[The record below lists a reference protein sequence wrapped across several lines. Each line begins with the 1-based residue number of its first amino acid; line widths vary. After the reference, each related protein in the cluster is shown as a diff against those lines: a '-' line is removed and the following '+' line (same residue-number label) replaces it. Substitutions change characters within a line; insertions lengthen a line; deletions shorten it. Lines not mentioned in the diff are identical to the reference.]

1 MKNFTFKMLMRS
13 IRTSAGRYLAILAII
28 ALGVGFFSGLKNA
41 RPAME
46 KTAEKYL
53 SEHNLYDFEL
63 ISTLGF
69 TDSDVEAFASLDGIL
84 SAEGGH
90 STDVLAYMENSDE
103 QSYKVYGLPEKI
115 NIVELK
121 SGRMPQSES
130 ECVVDADV
138 FSEEDIGKTIIFDE
152 SEKNSDYNLI
162 RTEFTIAGLVQSPL
176 YISNDRGTSAL
187 GDGTTDGFI
196 YVMPEVFTSEVY
208 TELWLDSDIEY
219 SYLSNDYADAV
230 NAAEGSVVALL
241 EELAENRY
249 NDMIKDIET
258 AYGAQAAA
266 MTDMVPTPETYVLT
280 QEENE
285 GIAFYKNDTSIV
297 DSVANVF
304 PVFFLLI
311 AALVCMTSMTR
322 MVNEDRTQIGTL
334 KAMGYRASTICMK
347 YIAYSGSATIIGT
360 LIGFFLGTWGLPK
373 IIWMAYGILYHF
385 APLEFE
391 FLPSML
397 IGCLA
402 VSLACTV
409 GVTLFSCIRELME
422 KPAQLIRPKAPKSGK
437 RILLER
443 IKPLWNRISFLGKV
457 TIRNAFRYKKR
468 MFMMLLGIG
477 GCTALLV
484 AGFGLRDS
492 ISHVL
497 DDQYEKILHYDLSV
511 TISDSTDDAKQRL
524 EDIWKDYADAS
535 CFLYQTTADI
545 SKADKTESVTVVSAN
560 EGTLDGFVTLKSGDN
575 EISSPKEGEIVLSS
589 KLAGNLNAEVGDAI
603 SVTDADK
610 NTINLTLIGICDN
623 YVGHYAY
630 VSNESWSSTPAD
642 NTAYLVLKSTADED
656 DLSVKLRQDEAVASV
671 TSSASQRDK
680 VQSSMSSMNYIVLVI
695 IICAGALAF
704 IVLFNLTNINLI
716 ERTREVA
723 TVKVLGFHKKE
734 QAAYILRENLF
745 LSGIGGAIGLAFG
758 KLLHWYVMSQINVDM
773 VSFGMRITVLS
784 YILAFVLTIL
794 FAFIVNFFMRF
805 KLDSIDM
812 AESLKSVE

>member
-46 KTAEKYL
+46 KTAENYL
-53 SEHNLYDFEL
+53 SEHNLYDFKL

-69 TDSDVEAFASLDGIL
+69 TESDVNAFSSLDKIL
-84 SAEGGH
+84 SAEGGR
-90 STDVLAYMENSDE
+90 STDVLASMESSDE
-103 QSYKVYGLPEKI
+103 KPYKIYALPEKI
-115 NIVELK
+115 NTVELTA
-121 SGRMPQSES
+121 GRLPQSET
-130 ECVVDADV
+130 ECAVDSDV
-138 FSEEDIGKTIIFDE
+138 FSKEDIGKSITFDKE
-152 SEKNSDYNLI
+152 DEDGDYNLN
-162 RTEFTIAGLVQSPL
+162 RTEFTIVGLIQSPL
-176 YISNDRGTSAL
+176 YISNDRGASAL
-187 GDGTTDGFI
+187 GDGTTSGFI
-196 YVMPEVFTSEVY
+196 YVKPEVFVAEAY
-208 TELWLDSDIEY
+208 TELWIDADIEH
-219 SYLSNDYADAV
+219 SLLSDDYTDDV
-230 NAAEGSVVALL
+230 NAMKEDVTSLL
-241 EELAENRY
+241 ESLADDRY
-249 NDMIKDIET
+249 NSLIGDIE
-258 AYGAQAAA
+258 AKYGAKAAE
-266 MTDMVPTPETYVLT
+266 MTGAVPIPETYVLT

-285 GIAFYKNDTSIV
+285 GVVFYKNDTSIV

-304 PVFFLLI
+304 PAFFLLI

-334 KAMGYRASTICMK
+334 KATGYRASVICMR
-347 YIAYSGSATIIGT
+347 YIAYSGSAAIIGT

-385 APLEFE
+385 APLKFE
-391 FLPSML
+391 FVPAML

-422 KPAQLIRPKAPKSGK
+422 KPAQLIRPKAPKKGK

-443 IKPLWNRISFLGKV
+443 VKPVWNRISFLGKV

-477 GCTALLV
+477 GCTALLL
-484 AGFGLRDS
+484 AGFGVRDS

-511 TISDSTDDAKQRL
+511 TISDSTEEAKERL
-524 EDIWKDYADAS
+524 ENIWDGYIYDA

-545 SKADKTESVTVVSAN
+545 SKADEMQNVTVVSAE
-560 EGTLDGFVTLKSGDN
+560 EGALDNFVTLKSGSQK
-575 EISSPKEGEIVLSS
+575 ISSPKEGEVVLSS
-589 KLAGNLNAEVGDAI
+589 RLAENLKAEVGDTI
-603 SVTDADK
+603 SVTDDDE
-610 NTINLTLIGICDN
+610 NVINLTLTGICDN

-630 VSNESWSSTPAD
+630 ISNDSWSIEPED
-642 NTAYLVLKSTADED
+642 NTAYLILNDTADED
-656 DLSVKLRQDEAVASV
+656 ALSVQLRQDEAVSSV
-671 TSSASQRDK
+671 SSSASQRDK

-695 IICAGALAF
+695 IVCAAALAF

-745 LSGIGGAIGLAFG
+745 LSGIGGAIGLVFG
-758 KLLHWYVMSQINVDM
+758 KLLHWYVMAQIQVDM
-773 VSFGMRITVLS
+773 VSFGMRISVLS
-784 YILAFVLTIL
+784 YIFAFVLTIL

-805 KLDSIDM
+805 KLDHVDM

>member
-1 MKNFTFKMLMRS
+1 MKNFTFKMLIRS
-13 IRTSAGRYLAILAII
+13 IRSSAGRYLAILAII

-53 SEHNLYDFEL
+53 SENNLYDFKL

-69 TDSDVEAFASLDGIL
+69 TDDDVEAFSALDGIL
-84 SAEGGH
+84 SAEGGL
-90 STDVLAYMENSDE
+90 STDVLAYMEGSDE
-103 QSYKVYGLPEKI
+103 QSYKVYGLPSKI
-115 NIVELK
+115 NTVELK
-121 SGRMPQSES
+121 SGRLPQTES

-138 FSEEDIGKTIIFDE
+138 FSDNDIGKTITFDKDKE
-152 SEKNSDYNLI
+152 ESDYNLD
-162 RTEFTIAGLVQSPL
+162 RTEFTIVGLVQSPL

-187 GDGTTDGFI
+187 GSGTIYGFI
-196 YVMPEVFTSEVY
+196 YVNPDVFTTDAY
-208 TELWLDSDIEY
+208 TELYLDADIEHTL
-219 SYLSNDYADAV
+219 LSDDYTDDV
-230 NAAEGSVVALL
+230 NAMEGSVTTMLKERAQIRYDGMV
-241 EELAENRY
+241 EEIENQ
-249 NDMIKDIET
+249 
-258 AYGAQAAA
+258 YGAQAAVITA
-266 MTDMVPTPETYVLT
+266 AIPQPETYTLT

-285 GIAFYKNDTSIV
+285 GVIFYKNDTSIV

-304 PVFFLLI
+304 PAFFLLI
-311 AALVCMTSMTR
+311 AALVCMTTMTR

-334 KAMGYRASTICMK
+334 KAVGYRASVICVK
-347 YIAYSGSATIIGT
+347 YIAYSGSAAVIGT

-373 IIWMAYGILYHF
+373 IIWMVYGILYHF

-409 GVTLFSCIRELME
+409 GVTLFSCVKELME

-443 IKPLWNRISFLGKV
+443 IKPLWNKLSFLVKV
-457 TIRNAFRYKKR
+457 MIRNAVRYKKR

-477 GCTALLV
+477 GCTALLL

-511 TISDSTDDAKQRL
+511 SISDSTDDAKQRL
-524 EDIWKDYADAS
+524 EDIWKGYADDS

-545 SKADKTESVTVVSAN
+545 SRADETQNVTVVSAH
-560 EGTLDGFVTLKSGDN
+560 GDSLSGFVTLKNGDS
-575 EISSPKEGEIVLSS
+575 EISSPEKGEIVLSS
-589 KLAGNLNAEVGDAI
+589 KIAENLNAEIGDTI
-603 SVTDADK
+603 SLTDADE
-610 NTINLTLIGICDN
+610 NIVDLTLTGICDN

-630 VSNESWSSTPAD
+630 ISDDSLSSAHED
-642 NTAYLVLKSTADED
+642 NTAYLILNESANED
-656 DLSVKLRQDEAVASV
+656 DLSVKLRQDEAVTSV

-745 LSGIGGAIGLAFG
+745 LSAIGGAIGLAFG
-758 KLLHWYVMSQINVDM
+758 KLLHWYVMAQIQVDI
-773 VSFGMRITVLS
+773 VSFGMRISVLS
-784 YILAFVLTIL
+784 YIFAFVLTMV

-805 KLDSIDM
+805 KLDRIDM

>member
-13 IRTSAGRYLAILAII
+13 IRSSAGRYLAILAII

-69 TDSDVEAFASLDGIL
+69 TESDVDAFNSLDGIL
-84 SAEGGH
+84 TAEGGY
-90 STDVLAYMENSDE
+90 STDVLAYIENSDE
-103 QSYKVYGLPEKI
+103 QSYKVYGLPSEI
-115 NIVELK
+115 NTIELI
-121 SGRMPQSES
+121 SGRLPQSES
-130 ECVVDADV
+130 ECVVDADI
-138 FSEEDIGKTIIFDE
+138 FSEEDIGKTITFDK
-152 SEKNSDYNLI
+152 SEKEDDYNLS
-162 RTEFTIAGLVQSPL
+162 RTEFTIVGLVQSPL

-187 GDGTTDGFI
+187 GDGTASGFI
-196 YVMPEVFTSEVY
+196 YINPDLFTTDAY
-208 TELWLDSDIEY
+208 TELWLDADIEY
-219 SYLSNDYADAV
+219 TLLSNDYTDAI
-230 NAAEGSVVALL
+230 NAMKGSVTSLL
-241 EELAENRY
+241 EERVQNRY
-249 NDMIKDIET
+249 NSMVEEIE
-258 AYGAQAAA
+258 AKYGAQATAI
-266 MTDMVPTPETYVLT
+266 MSSIPQPETYTLT

-285 GIAFYKNDTSIV
+285 GLVFYKNDTSIV

-304 PVFFLLI
+304 PAFFLLI

-334 KAMGYRASTICMK
+334 KAMGYRASVICMK
-347 YIAYSGSATIIGT
+347 YILYSGSAAIIGT
-360 LIGFFLGTWGLPK
+360 LIGFFLGTWGLPE
-373 IIWMAYGILYHF
+373 IIWMVYGILYHF

-391 FLPSML
+391 FLPVML

-422 KPAQLIRPKAPKSGK
+422 KPAQLIRPKSPKNGK

-443 IKPLWNRISFLGKV
+443 IKPLWNKLSFLVKV
-457 TIRNAFRYKKR
+457 MIRNALRYKKR

-477 GCTALLV
+477 GCTALLL

-511 TISDSTDDAKQRL
+511 AISDSTDDAKQRL
-524 EDIWKDYADAS
+524 EDTWRDYTDAS
-535 CFLYQTTADI
+535 CFLYQTTADV
-545 SKADKTESVTVVSAN
+545 SKADETENVTIVSSENGALN
-560 EGTLDGFVTLKSGDN
+560 GFVTLKSGDD
-575 EISSPKEGEIVLSS
+575 EINSPKKGEIVLSS
-589 KLAGNLNAEVGDAI
+589 RLAENLNAAVGDTI

-610 NTINLTLIGICDN
+610 NIINLTLTGICDN

-630 VSNESWSSTPAD
+630 ISEDSWNSIPED
-642 NTAYLVLKSTADED
+642 NTAYLILNDSANEE
-656 DLSVKLRQDEAVASV
+656 DLSVKLRQDEAVTSV

-734 QAAYILRENLF
+734 EAAYILRENIF
-745 LSGIGGAIGLAFG
+745 LSGIGGAIGLVFG
-758 KLLHWYVMSQINVDM
+758 KLLHWYVMAQIHVDI
-773 VSFGMRITVLS
+773 VSFDIKISVLS
-784 YILAFVLTIL
+784 YIFAFALTML

-805 KLDSIDM
+805 KLDRIDM